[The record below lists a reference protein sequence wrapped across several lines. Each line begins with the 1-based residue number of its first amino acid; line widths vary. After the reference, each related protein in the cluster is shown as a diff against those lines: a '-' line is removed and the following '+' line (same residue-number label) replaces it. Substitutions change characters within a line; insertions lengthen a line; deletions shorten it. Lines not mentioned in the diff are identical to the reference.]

1 MPAKYLVAPVL
12 LALLFAAES
21 AAAWDNDCNYSAQRE
36 SRLDL
41 AGVER
46 VEISARAGDLE
57 VNAGSGN
64 DLLASG
70 RACASS
76 QALLDQS
83 LLHVRRNGNV
93 AEIVVQLPGEMNG
106 IGTFYAWLDLRVT
119 VPAAIPVQIVD
130 SSGDIDLRDVNVT
143 QLTDSSG
150 DIVASR
156 LKGDITINDSS
167 GDVRLDDTAG
177 RVTVTDSSGDIVID
191 GARDVFIP
199 VDSSGDIDVEHV
211 SGSVRIDRDSSGDV
225 KIADVGGN
233 VEVLADSSGG
243 VRVARVKG
251 TVRVP

>member
-1 MPAKYLVAPVL
+1 MPARYLVAPVL

-21 AAAWDNDCNYSAQRE
+21 AAAWDNDCKFSAQRE

-41 AGVER
+41 SGVER
-46 VEISARAGDLE
+46 VEISARAGDLK
-57 VNAGSGN
+57 VSAGSAN
-64 DLLASG
+64 NLLASG

-76 QALLDQS
+76 EALLNQS

-93 AEIVVQLPGEMNG
+93 AEVVVQLPDEMKG
-106 IGTFYAWLDLRVT
+106 IGTFYAWLDLKVT
-119 VPAAIPVQIVD
+119 VPADVPVQILD
-130 SSGDIDLRDVNVT
+130 SSGDIELRDVNVT

-177 RVTVTDSSGDIVID
+177 RVTITDSSGDIVIH
-191 GARDVFIP
+191 GARDVVIP
-199 VDSSGDIDVEHV
+199 VDSSGDIDVERI
-211 SGSVRIDRDSSGDV
+211 SGSVRIDRDSSGDI

-233 VEVLADSSGG
+233 VDVLADSSGK
-243 VRVARVKG
+243 VQIAQVKG
-251 TVRVP
+251 TVKVP